1 MLGSRGVLFVLW
13 RLLRN
18 LAHLLVWPLH
28 ALFGALRPKKPTWL
42 EVTLRGRWPEIAT
55 PRRFWDPRPAHA
67 SIAALRRVLQRA
79 AEDPRVE
86 GVLFEIDGLHCG
98 WAGCE
103 SLREVMGN
111 LAARGKRTVAF
122 LPSGAGTREYF
133 VASACTEVFCS
144 PAATLFLLGLSREM
158 PYLKETLASIG
169 ARAEIVAAGDYKSAG
184 DMLARSDMSPADREQ
199 TEALVETIWTELVG
213 GIARSRKVAP
223 EAVRAAIDAAPLRP
237 AAAQERGLVDGGLY
251 DDELRHRLVGDRGER
266 GVRFV
271 PLRRYRRARA
281 LSDVWKPLGPPNVIA
296 LIEVTGPIVSHA
308 SASLTGQVC
317 GADLIVKVARA
328 VQRSRRVCAVV
339 VHVESG
345 GGSALASDLMHHA
358 LERLKEKHPVCSSFG
373 DVAAS
378 GGYYLAMGTERVFA
392 RPTTI
397 TGSIGVVTGKLDLSG
412 LLGRLRIG
420 RGVVSRGAQALMMSA
435 GKGLT
440 DAERAAIGRE
450 VGDAYELFLRRV
462 AAGRGRSRDDVA
474 RVAGGRVWSGADAHR
489 QGLVD
494 DLGGLPAAIEWAR
507 TRAGARGF
515 GAEVRVVR
523 VHPAARV
530 PPLPLPAA
538 AARLVELASLAARE
552 RTLLVSDLDLEE
564 LRWG

>member
-1 MLGSRGVLFVLW
+1 MPFVLW

-18 LAHLLVWPLH
+18 LALLLAWPLF
-28 ALFGALRPKKPTWL
+28 ALHGVLRPPKPTWL

-55 PRRFWDPRPAHA
+55 PRPFWDPRGVPP
-67 SIAALRRVLQRA
+67 SIAALRRVLAQ
-79 AEDPRVE
+79 AEGDPRVE
-86 GVLFEIDGLHCG
+86 GVLFEIDGLRCG

-103 SLREVMGN
+103 SLREVIGA
-111 LAARGKRTVAF
+111 LGEHGKRTVAF
-122 LPSGAGTREYF
+122 LPAGGGTREYF
-133 VASACTEVFCS
+133 VASACAEVYVP
-144 PAATLFLLGLSREM
+144 PAASLFLLGIAREL
-158 PYLKETLASIG
+158 PYLKDTLASIG
-169 ARAEIVAAGDYKSAG
+169 ARAEIIAAGDYKSAG
-184 DMLARSDMSPADREQ
+184 DMLGRSDMSPADREQ
-199 TEALVETIWTELVG
+199 TEALVETLWGELLA
-213 GIARSRKVAP
+213 GIARSRKLGA

-237 AAAQERGLVDGGLY
+237 GAAKQRGLVDSVLY
-251 DDELRHRLVGDRGER
+251 DDELRHRLVGDRGEH

-271 PLRRYRRARA
+271 PLPRYQRERARA
-281 LSDVWKPLGPPNVIA
+281 DSWKPLRPPNVIA
-296 LIEVTGPIVSHA
+296 VIEVAGPIVSHA
-308 SASLTGQVC
+308 SASLTGQVA
-317 GADLIVKVARA
+317 GADQIVKVARA
-328 VQRSRRVCAVV
+328 IQRSRRVCAVV

-358 LERLKEKHPVCSSFG
+358 LERLREKHPVCCSFG

-392 RPTTI
+392 RATTV

-412 LLGRLRIG
+412 LLGRLRVG

-435 GKGLT
+435 GKALT
-440 DAERAAIGRE
+440 DSERAAIGRE
-450 VGDAYELFLRRV
+450 VGEIYELFLQRV
-462 AAGRGRSRDDVA
+462 AAGRGRTRDQIA

-489 QGLVD
+489 EGLVD
-494 DLGGLPAAIEWAR
+494 ELGGLPAAIEWAR

-538 AARLVELASLAARE
+538 AARLLELASLAASE
-552 RTLLVSDLDLEE
+552 RTLLVSTLDLEE
-564 LRWG
+564 IRWG